1 MRSKT
6 LQAAIQSC
14 FDIIHAIADLGGN
27 VEVFPR
33 NAGFLDSDTDFLFGA
48 VEVSAVEMPVALH
61 DDDLEE
67 FNHGTGEGALR
78 VRFLPIGAGAEGH
91 LNRKKVSVV
100 LCPQRI
106 ALDMILRNRCVYT
119 PLA

>member
-1 MRSKT
+1 MCSKP

-27 VEVFPR
+27 VKVFPR
-33 NAGFLDSDTDFLFGA
+33 NAGFLDSDADFLLGA
-48 VEVSAVEMPVALH
+48 VEVSAVEMSVALH

-67 FNHGTGEGALR
+67 FNHVAGEGALR
-78 VRFLPIGAGAEGH
+78 VRFLPISAGAEGH

-100 LCPQRI
+100 PCSQSI
-106 ALDMILRNRCVYT
+106 ALDMILRNRCAYI